1 MSQMKDHFLVS
12 CSMSQMKDLYD
23 FLVEAELQ
31 HYYNSFQQE
40 LKVTNVSQ
48 LKYVEDDDLV
58 DMGMT
63 KPEIRRLKK
72 FFKKE
77 CPQGTFGKL
86 KKVSH
91 NRCCVSLV
99 SQSVKYHCL

>member
-1 MSQMKDHFLVS
+1 MKCIVFFTEMTNV
-12 CSMSQMKDLYD
+12 KDFYD

-31 HYYNSFQQE
+31 HYYNSFQTE

-48 LKYVEDDDLV
+48 LKYVEDEDLS

-63 KPEIRRLKK
+63 KPESRRLKK
-72 FFKKE
+72 FFRKE

-86 KKVSH
+86 KKV
-91 NRCCVSLV
+91 RTYLLVVSSQKRLSPWLLV
-99 SQSVKYHCL
+99 L

>member
-1 MSQMKDHFLVS
+1 MKDF
-12 CSMSQMKDLYD
+12 YD

-31 HYYNSFQQE
+31 HYYNSFQTE

-48 LKYVEDDDLV
+48 LKYVEDEDLV

-86 KKVSH
+86 KKVITVCLH
-91 NRCCVSLV
+91 LPCCSGSMM
-99 SQSVKYHCL
+99 SQYDVTV

>member
-1 MSQMKDHFLVS
+1 MAQHKDF
-12 CSMSQMKDLYD
+12 YE

-31 HYYNSFQQE
+31 HYYDSFKND
-40 LKVTNVSQ
+40 LKVSSVPQ
-48 LKYVEDDDLV
+48 LKYVEDEDLV

-77 CPQGTFGKL
+77 CPQGTFSKL
-86 KKVSH
+86 KKV
-91 NRCCVSLV
+91 N
-99 SQSVKYHCL
+99 Y